1 VTGPGTGLML
11 CDDLIFFSRVA
22 ATARARGLVV
32 RQVRSAAA
40 LLEQAKQEP
49 PGGVIL
55 DLHAEGL
62 DVPALLAGL
71 RAACP
76 VVPRTVAFGSHVEA
90 DILRAAREAGCD
102 RVMPRSQ
109 FVKELETG
117 LADWLT
123 PVTAPPTG

>member
-1 VTGPGTGLML
+1 MTEAGRGLML

-22 ATARARGLVV
+22 ATARAAGLEVK
-32 RQVRSAAA
+32 QVRTPAA
-40 LLEQAKQEP
+40 LLDAAKQGA

-71 RAACP
+71 RESCP
-76 VVPRTVAFGSHVEA
+76 VMPRTVAFGSHVEA
-90 DILRAAREAGCD
+90 ELLRAARAAGVD

-117 LADWLT
+117 LRDWLRPNVET
-123 PVTAPPTG
+123 N